1 MKQIAAKLPPRLKEL
16 GVEEYIPMTVFAKGA
31 WYALDDLCDSGYDCV
46 SLDWLYDPKNAVK
59 VVNGRRITLQ
69 GNLDPGV
76 MYGSD
81 KVIAKKVKTM
91 LEGFGKQ
98 NYIINFGHG
107 THPFMDPKK
116 IEFFLQQCHKVG
128 ESL

>member
-1 MKQIAAKLPPRLKEL
+1 
-16 GVEEYIPMTVFAKGA
+16 MTVFAKGA

-81 KVIAKKVKTM
+81 KVIAKKVKQCWKGLVSKIT
-91 LEGFGKQ
+91 LS
-98 NYIINFGHG
+98 ISG
-107 THPFMDPKK
+107 TALTHLWTQRK
-116 IEFFLQQCHKVG
+116 
-128 ESL
+128 